1 MSIPAKIR
9 AALHERAGSRCEIC
23 SKPANNAHHRRNQSQ
38 GGPDVLSNLM
48 LLCGSGTTG
57 CHGRVTM
64 HPKWAADNG
73 YTIRGRVASP
83 ESVPVW
89 IRGERCQLADDG
101 TVTPIPGVEVSCP
114 KCPQLGTE
122 FYPDEDEAQ
131 AFVRRH
137 HALVGHRAVI
147 TERPAA

>member
-23 SKPANNAHHRRNQSQ
+23 SKPANNAHHRRNRSQ
-38 GGPDVLSNLM
+38 GGKDALSNLM

-64 HPKWAADNG
+64 HPKWAAENG
-73 YTIRGRVASP
+73 YAIRGKVDAP

-89 IRGERCQLADDG
+89 IRGERCRLGDDG

-114 KCPQLGTE
+114 ECPELGTE